1 MKYIKSCLEFNNHKE
16 AITTRRY
23 KIQLDLNTF
32 TMKKTGLEVW
42 EEGLGKKPE
51 LTRLRIGHTSLNGTQ
66 HKICGNVDGKCEHCG
81 EM

>member
-1 MKYIKSCLEFNNHKE
+1 
-16 AITTRRY
+16 
-23 KIQLDLNTF
+23 
-32 TMKKTGLEVW
+32 MKKTGLEVW